1 MNWSTE
7 NKLSLSVEKTKYL
20 FFHNLSKK
28 DDIPLR
34 LPKLTISNYEIKREK
49 SVKFLGV
56 LVEQHLLM
64 KTKLLKT

>member
-7 NKLSLSVEKTKYL
+7 NKLSVSMEKIKHL

-34 LPKLTISNYEIKREK
+34 LPKLTINNYEIKR
-49 SVKFLGV
+49 
-56 LVEQHLLM
+56 
-64 KTKLLKT
+64 